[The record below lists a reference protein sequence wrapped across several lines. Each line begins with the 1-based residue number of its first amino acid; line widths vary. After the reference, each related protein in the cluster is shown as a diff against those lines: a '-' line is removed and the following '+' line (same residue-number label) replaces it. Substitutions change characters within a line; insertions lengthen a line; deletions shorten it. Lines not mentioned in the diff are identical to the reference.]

1 MKELIYQLGMIGSI
15 SFPLYFL
22 TDKLFS
28 NYSLVF
34 AVMTGWLASEFLLKK
49 FWKEYLTIAERL
61 GLADKIA
68 KGEIYGRK

>member
-1 MKELIYQLGMIGSI
+1 MIGSI

-34 AVMTGWLASEFLLKK
+34 AVMTGWLASEVLIKK
-49 FWKEYLTIAERL
+49 FWKEYLTLAERL

-68 KGEIYGRK
+68 KGEIYGEK